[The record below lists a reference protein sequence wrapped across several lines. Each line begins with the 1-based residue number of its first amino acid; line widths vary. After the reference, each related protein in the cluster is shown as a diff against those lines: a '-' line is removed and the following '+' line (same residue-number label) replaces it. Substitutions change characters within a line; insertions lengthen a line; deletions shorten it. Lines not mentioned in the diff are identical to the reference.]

1 MATEEASARPAG
13 DGEGVSFAKQDV
25 DAETFCRVLRRA
37 TQAVDKAAIDY
48 VMIGG
53 VASAVHGRSRWS
65 NDVDL
70 LVRPVDAERTLEAL
84 AAAGFATAKS
94 HPGWLYKATGE
105 SVLIDVIFRVQDA
118 IYLDDEMLAQSTR
131 SEFRGCPI
139 RVAAP
144 EDIVMTKVA
153 AYDESTPHY
162 WYDALAQ
169 HSAPEFDW
177 DYLLR
182 RAALAPRRVLS
193 FLIFAQSC
201 DLLVPSA
208 AIRTLYE
215 DVYVENA

>member
-1 MATEEASARPAG
+1 MIAHPQLSNVPVVPPRVICIVRSYSLPQTSQRAIASSLVDARSVPRGARAKPPRVYRSWPMATEEASARPAG
-13 DGEGVSFAKQDV
+13 GGEGVSFAKQDV

-37 TQAVDKAAIDY
+37 TEAVDQAAVDY

-70 LVRPVDAERTLEAL
+70 LVRPVDAERALEAL

-94 HPGWLYKATGE
+94 HPGWLYKATRE
-105 SVLIDVIFRVQDA
+105 SVVIDVIFRVQDA

-153 AYDESTPHY
+153 
-162 WYDALAQ
+162 
-169 HSAPEFDW
+169 
-177 DYLLR
+177 
-182 RAALAPRRVLS
+182 
-193 FLIFAQSC
+193 
-201 DLLVPSA
+201 
-208 AIRTLYE
+208 
-215 DVYVENA
+215 